1 MTGDI
6 RIRSEGRGCDQA
18 RMRGTVYNEEI
29 HHKRTSPAND
39 DHTCPLQHH
48 YPYSLCTAEGEG
60 CCVAE
65 GWLRWWRSGT
75 VQSRDMDWGS
85 RNGENWID
93 GVEVRILVL
102 RRVPVMVRI

>member
-39 DHTCPLQHH
+39 DHICPLQHH

-75 VQSRDMDWGS
+75 VQSRDMDWGES
-85 RNGENWID
+85 ERRKCQSETI
-93 GVEVRILVL
+93 RILHW
-102 RRVPVMVRI
+102 IGTE